1 MILTISIKYF
11 EWLFMEIDE
20 KNIAKQKKIRDLQ
33 ASFDKSM
40 KILESYIAESITN
53 KQKLNS
59 IKRDLKEAN
68 EIFLEA
74 EKCLDDLKV
83 DLQNSTGQQNKSLVR
98 YKMSETVTVKIEI
111 NGVVYPVSCMT
122 GEENR
127 LIESSKEVNK
137 VIASLSNVSETIGE
151 TRLLAMTSLI
161 LADKLIEQENIT
173 NENNNND
180 DDMDEIINWLEKAT
194 ERMNK
199 VAKLLE
205 NK

>member
-1 MILTISIKYF
+1 
-11 EWLFMEIDE
+11 
-20 KNIAKQKKIRDLQ
+20 
-33 ASFDKSM
+33 
-40 KILESYIAESITN
+40 
-53 KQKLNS
+53 
-59 IKRDLKEAN
+59 
-68 EIFLEA
+68 
-74 EKCLDDLKV
+74 
-83 DLQNSTGQQNKSLVR
+83 
-98 YKMSETVTVKIEI
+98 MSEVVTVKIEI

-122 GEENR
+122 GEEDR

-161 LADKLIEQENIT
+161 LADKLIEQENT
-173 NENNNND
+173 SDNNNLN
-180 DDMDEIINWLEKAT
+180 ELINWLEKAT

>member
-1 MILTISIKYF
+1 
-11 EWLFMEIDE
+11 MEIDE

-83 DLQNSTGQQNKSLVR
+83 DLQNSTG
-98 YKMSETVTVKIEI
+98 
-111 NGVVYPVSCMT
+111 
-122 GEENR
+122 
-127 LIESSKEVNK
+127 
-137 VIASLSNVSETIGE
+137 
-151 TRLLAMTSLI
+151 
-161 LADKLIEQENIT
+161 
-173 NENNNND
+173 
-180 DDMDEIINWLEKAT
+180 
-194 ERMNK
+194 
-199 VAKLLE
+199 
-205 NK
+205 

>member
-1 MILTISIKYF
+1 
-11 EWLFMEIDE
+11 
-20 KNIAKQKKIRDLQ
+20 
-33 ASFDKSM
+33 
-40 KILESYIAESITN
+40 
-53 KQKLNS
+53 
-59 IKRDLKEAN
+59 
-68 EIFLEA
+68 
-74 EKCLDDLKV
+74 
-83 DLQNSTGQQNKSLVR
+83 
-98 YKMSETVTVKIEI
+98 MSKTVTVKIEI

-122 GEENR
+122 GEEDR

-161 LADKLIEQENIT
+161 LADKLIEQENT
-173 NENNNND
+173 SDNNNLN
-180 DDMDEIINWLEKAT
+180 ELINWLEKAT